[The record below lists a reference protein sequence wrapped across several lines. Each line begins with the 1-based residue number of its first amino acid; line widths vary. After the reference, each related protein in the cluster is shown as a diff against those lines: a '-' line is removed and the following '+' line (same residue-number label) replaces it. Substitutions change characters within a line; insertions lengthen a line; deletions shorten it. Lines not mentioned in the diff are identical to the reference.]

1 MEDDIT
7 QLEMADKILKLWFEY
22 RQHLLYADLEQFRK
36 FVNEEMGRRI
46 EAGEKPTTKR
56 HVV

>member
-1 MEDDIT
+1 MEEDIS

-22 RQHLLYADLEQFRK
+22 RQHLLYAYLEQFRK